1 MSRLK
6 NATKNQ
12 FNCCMEKVIGII
24 DLKSFYASCECAAR
38 HLDIFKTPLVCCDP
52 YRSESSV
59 VMSVTPYLKEKYGIG
74 NVCRKRDLPNVPNM
88 IFAVPR
94 MSYYLQISTK
104 VVAIFLKY
112 VSPEDLHV
120 YSVDESFLNLGPYI
134 KMYGSAERMIQLI
147 QKEIKDRLGLI
158 ATAGIGPNMFLA
170 KIALDNEGKKKE
182 PFLARWTYDDVE
194 KKLWKIKPIDKIW
207 SIANGTKN
215 HLARIGINSIERLAK
230 ADPHLLQKEFG
241 IMGIQL
247 RNLANGVDESD
258 IREKIVPS
266 NPSLSNGQTL
276 IHPYSP
282 KDCELLLREMN
293 DDLSE
298 RLRRSGYLVKKVGVW
313 ASRKTSIYSKELS
326 LPYPSESPSEL
337 FEYIKEA
344 FFDHIGNEEIYG
356 LGISYGNLSNGDM
369 VQTSFLKDPISLRKE
384 KSLNMTLDKIRDTYG
399 RNSVLRCS
407 SLLEKS
413 TIKQRHTQI
422 GGHRE

>member
-1 MSRLK
+1 MD
-6 NATKNQ
+6 
-12 FNCCMEKVIGII
+12 KVIGII

-74 NVCRKRDLPNVPNM
+74 NVCRKRDLPDIPNM

-94 MSYYLQISTK
+94 MSYYLQMSTK

-112 VSPEDLHV
+112 VSIEDLHV

-134 KMYGSAERMIQLI
+134 KLYGSAERIVKLI
-147 QKEIKDRLGLI
+147 QNEIKDELGLV

-170 KIALDNEGKKKE
+170 KIALDTEGKKKE
-182 PFLARWTYDDVE
+182 PYLARWTYDDVE

-207 SIANGTKN
+207 SIASGTKN
-215 HLARIGINSIERLAK
+215 HLARIGINSIESLAK
-230 ADPHLLQKEFG
+230 ADVNLLKKEFG
-241 IMGIQL
+241 IMGVQL
-247 RNLANGVDESD
+247 KNLANGIDESD
-258 IREKIVPS
+258 IREKVIPT

-276 IHPYSP
+276 IHPYKV

-298 RLRRSGYLVKKVGVW
+298 RLRRNGYLAKKVGVW
-313 ASRKTSIYSKELS
+313 ASRKTSVYSKEYS

-337 FEYIKEA
+337 FEYIREA
-344 FFDHIGNEEIYG
+344 FYDHIGSEDIYA
-356 LGISYGNLSNGDM
+356 LGISYGNLTTSSLL
-369 VQTSFLKDPISLRKE
+369 QSSFLRDPESLKKE
-384 KSLNMTLDKIRDTYG
+384 RDLNVTLDKIRDAYG

-407 SLLEKS
+407 SLLKNS
-413 TIKQRHTQI
+413 TIKTRHTQI